1 MILQLSRAQRALM
14 AWLKDQPDF
23 PHGVARDAGVTPEAA
38 RRWVAG
44 GWPGAEPLLRLRY
57 RRGLD
62 LNGLIPTKPQLKP

>member
-1 MILQLSRAQRALM
+1 MILQLTRAQRALM
-14 AWLKDQPDF
+14 AWLKEQPDF
-23 PHGVARDAGVTPEAA
+23 PHGVAKDAGVTTEAA

-62 LNGLIPTKPQLKP
+62 LNSLIPNKPAPKP